1 MGVTEGVIGAE
12 LETSGGCGVDD
23 GVLVGVGVDGL
34 GVPDLCD
41 ELAGDIAAG
50 ESMLT

>member
-12 LETSGGCGVDD
+12 LQTSGGCGVDD

-34 GVPDLCD
+34 GVPDP
-41 ELAGDIAAG
+41 AH
-50 ESMLT
+50 